1 MLTRQNNV
9 SLESLELDYY
19 SHDVCLSLEE
29 FCQLLSSNSQL
40 KILKIC
46 SSGPIKSDPDDN
58 VTLAHHFCEFIHF
71 SSLKNVTLG
80 YYDISECQTTLKLLD
95 APNMWRLHLEDES
108 YKEEPERLDASPI
121 LSFLATSEFSDVKQK
136 TPSAHMAFPRLT
148 SFSLSSVNTRTH
160 LFNAF
165 LNSVKNLQDLTLNSM
180 NLDEVLCSFLPSD
193 LNTSDNSILCP
204 CPCLDKATLINV
216 HPGCGPQYYSSLTDI
231 DRRRREHGSAPLQC
245 EV

>member
-1 MLTRQNNV
+1 M
-9 SLESLELDYY
+9 SLELDYY
-19 SHDVCLSLEE
+19 SCDVCLSLEE
-29 FCQLLSSNSQL
+29 FCQLLSLNSQL

-46 SSGPIKSDPDDN
+46 GSGPIKSDPDDN

-71 SSLKNVTLG
+71 PSLKNITLR
-80 YYDISECQTTLKLLD
+80 YYDISECQTILKLLN
-95 APNMWRLHLEDES
+95 APNMWRLHFEDES
-108 YKEEPERLDASPI
+108 YKAEPERLDASPI

-136 TPSAHMAFPRLT
+136 TPFAHMAFPRLT
-148 SFSLSSVNTRTH
+148 SLSLSSVNTRTH
-160 LFNAF
+160 FFNAF
-165 LNSVKNLQDLTLNSM
+165 LNLVKNLQDLTLNSM

-204 CPCLDKATLINV
+204 CPCLDKATLVNV

-231 DRRRREHGSAPLQC
+231 DRRRWEHGSAPLQC